1 MNFSKP
7 IFILHWLLAACLAY
21 AAPPAKGK
29 VPWALK
35 FAKEK
40 PLSLDDASRMN
51 STRIT
56 ELWPIPSDSEKA
68 ESQLQSLLERAHQN
82 NLAVSIAGARH
93 SMGGHS
99 IAPDGIVVD
108 MRPFRDLELLDE
120 GRILRAGSGA
130 LWSQILAF
138 LDPNGLSVG
147 VMQSN
152 NSFSVGGSLSVNC
165 HGWQYNRP
173 PIAST
178 VEAFR
183 LMKSDGSVVRCSREE
198 NKELF
203 SLVLGGYG
211 LFGIILEA
219 DLRTVPNRAYKLDRK
234 VLPFGNAIPYYNEHL
249 RNNRDIDMAYARLNI
264 VPKKLFDDIIISAF
278 RPIEN
283 AKPPLMRPPSKTF
296 VRRSIFR
303 FSAKSDTGKKLRW
316 NAERSLERKLQ
327 PDTFSRNQLLNEGV
341 EIFANR
347 SAFTTDILHEYFV
360 PPEMGRAFVDTA
372 GTAILKNKANLL
384 NVTIRSVEKDHDSLL
399 RYAPEQRMAFVMLFH
414 QRRTQAAEKAM
425 ETLTGELIEAAL
437 KLGGTYYLPYRLHA
451 TSDQFHRAYPQAKE
465 FFKMKRKYDPK
476 ELFQNQFYLKYG
488 GV

>member
-1 MNFSKP
+1 M
-7 IFILHWLLAACLAY
+7 
-21 AAPPAKGK
+21 
-29 VPWALK
+29 
-35 FAKEK
+35 
-40 PLSLDDASRMN
+40 
-51 STRIT
+51 T
-56 ELWPIPSDSEKA
+56 
-68 ESQLQSLLERAHQN
+68 
-82 NLAVSIAGARH
+82 
-93 SMGGHS
+93 

-234 VLPFGNAIPYYNEHL
+234 VLL
-249 RNNRDIDMAYARLNI
+249 
-264 VPKKLFDDIIISAF
+264 
-278 RPIEN
+278 
-283 AKPPLMRPPSKTF
+283 SKCHT
-296 VRRSIFR
+296 
-303 FSAKSDTGKKLRW
+303 L
-316 NAERSLERKLQ
+316 LQ
-327 PDTFSRNQLLNEGV
+327 
-341 EIFANR
+341 
-347 SAFTTDILHEYFV
+347 
-360 PPEMGRAFVDTA
+360 
-372 GTAILKNKANLL
+372 
-384 NVTIRSVEKDHDSLL
+384 
-399 RYAPEQRMAFVMLFH
+399 
-414 QRRTQAAEKAM
+414 
-425 ETLTGELIEAAL
+425 
-437 KLGGTYYLPYRLHA
+437 
-451 TSDQFHRAYPQAKE
+451 
-465 FFKMKRKYDPK
+465 
-476 ELFQNQFYLKYG
+476 
-488 GV
+488 

>member
-1 MNFSKP
+1 M
-7 IFILHWLLAACLAY
+7 
-21 AAPPAKGK
+21 
-29 VPWALK
+29 V
-35 FAKEK
+35 
-40 PLSLDDASRMN
+40 
-51 STRIT
+51 T
-56 ELWPIPSDSEKA
+56 
-68 ESQLQSLLERAHQN
+68 
-82 NLAVSIAGARH
+82 V
-93 SMGGHS
+93 
-99 IAPDGIVVD
+99 
-108 MRPFRDLELLDE
+108 
-120 GRILRAGSGA
+120 
-130 LWSQILAF
+130 LAF

-283 AKPPLMRPPSKTF
+283 AEPPLMRPLRRPLFVAPYSGSQQSRILEKNFAGMQSAVSNPS
-296 VRRSIFR
+296 S
-303 FSAKSDTGKKLRW
+303 
-316 NAERSLERKLQ
+316 
-327 PDTFSRNQLLNEGV
+327 
-341 EIFANR
+341 
-347 SAFTTDILHEYFV
+347 
-360 PPEMGRAFVDTA
+360 
-372 GTAILKNKANLL
+372 NLIYSP
-384 NVTIRSVEKDHDSLL
+384 VT
-399 RYAPEQRMAFVMLFH
+399 
-414 QRRTQAAEKAM
+414 
-425 ETLTGELIEAAL
+425 
-437 KLGGTYYLPYRLHA
+437 
-451 TSDQFHRAYPQAKE
+451 
-465 FFKMKRKYDPK
+465 
-476 ELFQNQFYLKYG
+476 NC
-488 GV
+488 